1 MAASLQ
7 ELFDRLD
14 AIQGEGDALEKAMLV
29 EGTLDTLGHEYGRE
43 SREYA
48 AALNELGTCYRA
60 AANYE
65 QAAVHFKDAVGVLER
80 VTGSGSPDY
89 AMALM
94 NYAGVVRLVG
104 QLDESLE
111 LFEQAKHLFAATLGE
126 TSLEY
131 LTALNNEAL
140 CYQDKGE
147 YQEALGRH
155 VQVCSALERQGEPS
169 VAYATSLYNTGF
181 CLKQISEEDLGDEL
195 VRRSIEVYRQLLPDG
210 HELLEHAKAV
220 LGEYEPPRP

>member
-1 MAASLQ
+1 MATSLQ
-7 ELFDRLD
+7 ELFNRLD
-14 AIQGEGDALEKAMLV
+14 AIQGEGGALERAALV
-29 EGTLDTLGHEYGRE
+29 EEALDAIGKEYGQE

-60 AANYE
+60 ATNYE
-65 QAAVHFKDAVGVLER
+65 QAGAHFKEAIAVLER
-80 VTGSGSPDY
+80 TLGTGSPDY

-94 NYAGVVRLVG
+94 NYAGVVRLLG
-104 QLDESLE
+104 RLDESLE
-111 LFEQAKHLFAATLGE
+111 LFEQAKRLFADTLGE

-140 CYQDKGE
+140 CYQDKGD

-181 CLKQISEEDLGDEL
+181 CLKQIGEDDLGDEL

-210 HELLEHAKAV
+210 HELLERAKAV
-220 LGEYEPPRP
+220 LGECE